1 MELSELTTLLGNY
14 AFPVVCVIAM
24 FVMWDKERREHK
36 EEVMKMTEAVNNNTT
51 VLKQIL
57 TKLGV
62 DGYGD

>member
-14 AFPVVCVIAM
+14 AFPIVCVIAM
-24 FVMWDKERREHK
+24 FVMWDKERKEHK
-36 EEVMKMTEAVNNNTT
+36 EEVMKMTEAVNNNTV

>member
-14 AFPVVCVIAM
+14 AFPIVCVIAM